1 MRKGRFAGLNN
12 DAPEAP
18 QRLFPSRR
26 RIVFLFTPV
35 APAAVAAVSLVG
47 APALAVL
54 IAAATAA
61 IALAWFGL
69 VQWRKGD
76 DAHFNATGSEGE
88 QAARFVAD
96 FEQSGSGWFWESNA
110 DGLLTYVSEVLADY
124 LGRDCESLLGSRF
137 EELLLIEDGGGKET
151 KRPTL
156 AFHLSSRFPFADVI
170 VAPNDSK
177 ELCWSL
183 SGRPRFDEVGRF
195 LGFRGIGLHL
205 SEQQQAKHRASELA
219 ASDSLTGLANRARMR
234 NMLDEALGNSSSRKE
249 GCGLLLID
257 LDRFKQVNDTLGHP
271 IGDLLLQ
278 DVAQRLSAEIG
289 DDGQVGRLGG
299 DEFEALLPG
308 MDEEGRLAALA
319 DRIIARVSAPYAV
332 RGHTIAI
339 GASIGIA
346 ISRPG
351 KTFADG
357 LIKQADL
364 ALYAAKRAGRGTY
377 RFFAAEMDAQE
388 SERRILENDLRLA
401 ITKGQLQLAFQPVV
415 NAATEDLIGFEALV
429 RWAHPVRGLLQ
440 PADFLHLAEASGFIT
455 AIGDWAVRSACDEA
469 ARWPEHLR
477 LSVNLSHAELEQ
489 PGLVATVANA
499 LGASGLD
506 PDRLELDLVEPALLA
521 DSQEMRSVLSGLN
534 ALGVHL
540 ALDDFGLG
548 TASIV
553 TLKAAPIDRVK
564 IHPALL
570 RPALAEGSRA
580 EAIAASV
587 VALAEVLGMAVT
599 AECVETLDELALVR
613 KLGCTEI
620 QGFLFGRPM
629 AADAALK
636 LAEASKPMSVGE
648 EMQKRPPRHSLI
660 RRGELLWDGTSL
672 PVRLRNISAD
682 GAMIETDQPMAAGSD
697 VELDLADGL
706 RLSGQVRWSKDGR
719 IGVKFAEAFDL
730 KRLGKA
736 RRAASAGLVMPDYLR
751 SETEPDSPWAG
762 RQDRL
767 SIKDVKRNA

>member
-1 MRKGRFAGLNN
+1 M
-12 DAPEAP
+12 
-18 QRLFPSRR
+18 
-26 RIVFLFTPV
+26 
-35 APAAVAAVSLVG
+35 
-47 APALAVL
+47 
-54 IAAATAA
+54 
-61 IALAWFGL
+61 
-69 VQWRKGD
+69 
-76 DAHFNATGSEGE
+76 SE
-88 QAARFVAD
+88 
-96 FEQSGSGWFWESNA
+96 
-110 DGLLTYVSEVLADY
+110 
-124 LGRDCESLLGSRF
+124 
-137 EELLLIEDGGGKET
+137 
-151 KRPTL
+151 
-156 AFHLSSRFPFADVI
+156 
-170 VAPNDSK
+170 
-177 ELCWSL
+177 
-183 SGRPRFDEVGRF
+183 
-195 LGFRGIGLHL
+195 
-205 SEQQQAKHRASELA
+205 
-219 ASDSLTGLANRARMR
+219 
-234 NMLDEALGNSSSRKE
+234 
-249 GCGLLLID
+249 
-257 LDRFKQVNDTLGHP
+257 
-271 IGDLLLQ
+271 
-278 DVAQRLSAEIG
+278 
-289 DDGQVGRLGG
+289 GQVGRLGG

-332 RGHTIAI
+332 RGHTISI

-351 KTFADG
+351 KTFAEG

-364 ALYAAKRAGRGTY
+364 ALYAAKSAGRGTY
-377 RFFAAEMDAQE
+377 RFFAAEMDARKASGGSSRTTSAGDRQGA
-388 SERRILENDLRLA
+388 SCSSSSSRWSTPRARIWSGSRRSSAGPTRSA
-401 ITKGQLQLAFQPVV
+401 VCCS
-415 NAATEDLIGFEALV
+415 
-429 RWAHPVRGLLQ
+429 

-455 AIGDWAVRSACDEA
+455 AIGDWAVRSACAEA

-613 KLGCTEI
+613 KLGCSEI

-636 LAEASKPMSVGE
+636 LAEASKPMSIGE
-648 EMQKRPPRHSLI
+648 EMQTRPPRHSLI

-682 GAMIETDQPMAAGSD
+682 GAMIESDQPMEAGAD

-706 RLSGQVRWSKDGR
+706 RLSGQVRWSQDGR

-736 RRAASAGLVMPDYLR
+736 KRAASAGMIMPDYLR

-767 SIKDVKRNA
+767 SIKEVKRNG